1 MMFNNLK
8 KALNLF
14 LRPNTKTEEFPDGK
28 KIKILMIKKCN
39 TVLNATSFL

>member
-8 KALNLF
+8 KTLNLF
-14 LRPNTKTEEFPDGK
+14 LFRNTRTEEFPDGK

-39 TVLNATSFL
+39 TALNATNFL